1 MLGQRETAE
10 VTKPDGFEYYHYA
23 PSMAAAILFI
33 VLFGIATSVH
43 MAQMIRSRT
52 WFMIPFVIGGVLET
66 IGYIGRALSANE
78 TKGEWTLGPYIIQT
92 LMTLIAPAFLAASIY
107 MELGRIVIMING
119 EKVLFI
125 RRAWLTKI
133 FVGGDVLSFLMQASG
148 GGMMSGDNIDS
159 INTGQTLVVAGLFV
173 QVVFFGLFLIA
184 AGLFHFRILQ
194 MPTTKSYELAWWKKH
209 MLSLY
214 VVSGLIFVRSIVR
227 VVEYLQGFDGYIMTH
242 EAFIYVFDA
251 TLMIIAVVIMNVI
264 HPGEVA
270 KEVRAAKSGRLEDKD
285 GVGMNLMSA

>member
-1 MLGQRETAE
+1 MLGLRDTAE

-33 VLFGIATSVH
+33 VLFAISTSVH

-66 IGYIGRALSANE
+66 IGYVGRALSANE
-78 TKGEWTLGPYIIQT
+78 TEGEWTLGPYIIQT

-148 GGMMSGDNIDS
+148 GGMMSGDSISS
-159 INTGQTLVVAGLFV
+159 INMGQTLVVAGLFV

>member
-1 MLGQRETAE
+1 MLGLRDTAE

-33 VLFGIATSVH
+33 VLFAISTSVH

-66 IGYIGRALSANE
+66 IGYVGRALSANE

-148 GGMMSGDNIDS
+148 GGMMSGDSISS

>member
-1 MLGQRETAE
+1 MLGLRDTAE

-33 VLFGIATSVH
+33 VLFAISTSVH

-66 IGYIGRALSANE
+66 IGYVGRALSANE
-78 TKGEWTLGPYIIQT
+78 TEGEWTLGPYIIQT

-148 GGMMSGDNIDS
+148 GGMMSGDSISS

-270 KEVRAAKSGRLEDKD
+270 KEVRAAKSGRLVDKD

>member
-1 MLGQRETAE
+1 MLGLRDTAE

-33 VLFGIATSVH
+33 VLFAISTSVH

-66 IGYIGRALSANE
+66 VGYIGRALSANE

-148 GGMMSGDNIDS
+148 GGMMSGDSISS

-214 VVSGLIFVRSIVR
+214 VVSGLIFVRSTVR